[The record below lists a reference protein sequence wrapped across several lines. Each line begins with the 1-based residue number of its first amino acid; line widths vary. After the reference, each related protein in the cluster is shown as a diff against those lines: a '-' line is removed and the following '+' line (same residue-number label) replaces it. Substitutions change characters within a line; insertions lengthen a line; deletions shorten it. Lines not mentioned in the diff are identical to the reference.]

1 MHSQNVPA
9 KAKLLN
15 LHSKALKWAFEII
28 AVDSGAETGSD
39 GLQPRPLRCS
49 RDADRH
55 LPPVVDVLA
64 MILTRMSTPPGAE
77 RS

>member
-1 MHSQNVPA
+1 M
-9 KAKLLN
+9 
-15 LHSKALKWAFEII
+15 AFEII
-28 AVDSGAETGSD
+28 AVDSGRGNGGQTV
-39 GLQPRPLRCS
+39 CS
-49 RDADRH
+49 RGLSGGDADRH